1 MINSILN
8 YGIRLIIIILGI
20 LIFFDYFNISR
31 GDVRMVKAIGAI
43 MVLFGLY
50 RIVTYYYASKRYK
63 RFSEKDNEEE

>member
-31 GDVRMVKAIGAI
+31 GDVRMVKAIGVI

-50 RIVTYYYASKRYK
+50 RIVTYYHASKRYK
-63 RFSEKDNEEE
+63 RVSEKNNEEE